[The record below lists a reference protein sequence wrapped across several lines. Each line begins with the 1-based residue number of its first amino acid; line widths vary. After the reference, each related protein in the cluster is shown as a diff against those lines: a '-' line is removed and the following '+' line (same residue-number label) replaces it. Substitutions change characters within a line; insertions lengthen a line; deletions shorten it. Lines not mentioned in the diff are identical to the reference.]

1 MNIVVVLCIVF
12 LLVGA
17 SAGLIMGIGLL
28 FFTHRIYRWSVDRFY
43 SWLDRFGRKL
53 YGKYYEPPADP
64 YRPFV
69 WLIWWGRLIGAG
81 LTVMCAFGLYGIV
94 ITFIL

>member
-64 YRPFV
+64 YRPHKL
-69 WLIWWGRLIGAG
+69 LIWFMRLIGAG
-81 LTVMCAFGLYGIV
+81 FIILNAFGFYGIV
-94 ITFIL
+94 TTFLL